1 MRLTLHGTKVRK
13 LNDRKSDRNLKIE
26 IFLCIKCTDNQ
37 IKKNE
42 KNANIFCHRSLTF
55 VTMNIDYS
63 MISAHERF
71 LFTSCDTS
79 KKRTGEFFD
88 ASQRGNKI
96 AKALSTISCINFRR
110 TRIFFPFQ
118 LKDWKR
124 TNVKMLRSSN
134 QRQQR

>member
-1 MRLTLHGTKVRK
+1 MRFTLHGTKVRK
-13 LNDRKSDRNLKIE
+13 LDDRKSDRNLKIE
-26 IFLCIKCTDNQ
+26 IFLCIKYTDNQ

-42 KNANIFCHRSLTF
+42 KNANILCHRSLTF

-63 MISAHERF
+63 MMSAHERF

-79 KKRTGEFFD
+79 NKRTGEFFD
-88 ASQRGNKI
+88 TSQRGNKI
-96 AKALSTISCINFRR
+96 AKALSTISCINFIR